1 MSKPTKPLQMFA
13 VATTACLLTLG
24 LALATPGTAQD
35 TNTSTVSDGDTFEV
49 QGVWVVG
56 AYVVACVNDY
66 CPSPTG
72 VGGYVGAF
80 SVEDPSGD
88 EYLAYCSEATA
99 AVEVGVFHTYDEVV
113 LDGRLQYLTWRYD
126 KDLLDL
132 GSTPATDFA
141 AVQALVWA
149 IRSDAV
155 FDPDVFGGTA
165 PADWNNITP
174 SAFVNGGTGR
184 VGFNTNNTNFTGVMG
199 DATQAV
205 YDLFV
210 EATANAGPWA
220 LDGSDPAG
228 VTLTGANGAIANET
242 ITFDVGGAI
251 ATDTNGFAAWP
262 EGASTASIEAPGDSF
277 ETMAGSNQ
285 NVLLA
290 TQGTVLS
297 ADRNT
302 TPTTTTTTV
311 APTTTTTV
319 APTTTTTTTVAPT
332 TTTTPTAVAPPTT
345 TTTTVAPT
353 TTAAPTTTT
362 TTAAPTT
369 TTTIVVE
376 APEQTPATTTTT
388 SAPTTTTTVPTEV
401 LGEVEVADPADPA
414 PLTPAFTG

>member
-1 MSKPTKPLQMFA
+1 MFA

-49 QGVWVVG
+49 QGVYVVG

-319 APTTTTTTTVAPT
+319 ARRRQRQRRLRRPRQRRL
-332 TTTTPTAVAPPTT
+332 APPT

-388 SAPTTTTTVPTEV
+388 TTTVAPTTTTTVPTEV